1 MAHSKQAKKRVR
13 QNQKQNLLNRQAIG
27 QLRTS
32 TKKLL
37 AAVQAGDKKEA
48 QRLLP
53 LATKHID
60 KAAQTHVIHD
70 NAAARKKSQVMRA
83 VQGMQ

>member
-13 QNQKQNLLNRQAIG
+13 QNEKQNLHNRKAVG
-27 QLRTS
+27 HLRAS

-37 AAVQAGDKKEA
+37 EAVKAGDKTEA

-53 LATKHID
+53 LAAKHID

-70 NAAARKKSQVMRA
+70 NAAARKKSKIMRA
-83 VQGMQ
+83 VHGMK